1 MAQLIDAVHIL
12 SSNSISIIDLERA
25 EQLLFSFVDNFE
37 LLYGETNTVFN
48 IHIARHLA
56 DCVRSIG
63 PLSTYSNYCF
73 EDHIGHLV
81 SLQKGTTDV
90 ATQISEK
97 YILEKDLFMSIEQ
110 STIAKEFY
118 EEINGRHKFSIT
130 RRVERSLVIGNPKK
144 PSQLTDDERS
154 SIIIDLNI
162 PFDTQIDEY
171 NSVLLNSRIFFETVN
186 TAKKRTNDT
195 FVLNRNSRKFGEIKS
210 VLVINE
216 KLYFLINEKYV
227 ELSDPAK
234 KCKFIRFLSL
244 SDSMSHRLIETKFV
258 GPKYALIKFDQMI
271 ACAKFPN
278 LYERN

>member
-1 MAQLIDAVHIL
+1 MIQLIDAVHIL
-12 SSNSISIIDLERA
+12 SSDSISMINLERA

-48 IHIARHLA
+48 VHIARHLA

-90 ATQISEK
+90 ATQICEK
-97 YILEKDLFMSIEQ
+97 YLLEKNLFQSIEN

-118 EEINGRHKFSIT
+118 EEINGKHKFSIT
-130 RRVERSLVIGNPKK
+130 RRVEGSIVIGNPKK
-144 PSQLTDDERS
+144 PSQLTDEERYL
-154 SIIIDLNI
+154 IINYLNI
-162 PFDTQIDEY
+162 PFDAQIDEY
-171 NSVLLNSRIFFETVN
+171 SSVLLNSRIFFETIN
-186 TAKKRTNDT
+186 CTKKRTNDT
-195 FVLNRNSRKFGEIKS
+195 FVLNRSSRKFGDIKS
-210 VLVINE
+210 IFVVNE
-216 KLYFLINEKYV
+216 KLYFLINEKYA
-227 ELSDPAK
+227 ELSDREN
-234 KCKFIRFLSL
+234 CQNIRFLSL
-244 SDSMSHRLIETKFV
+244 TDSMNQRLIESKFV
-258 GPKYALIKFDQMI
+258 GPKYALIKFDQTI